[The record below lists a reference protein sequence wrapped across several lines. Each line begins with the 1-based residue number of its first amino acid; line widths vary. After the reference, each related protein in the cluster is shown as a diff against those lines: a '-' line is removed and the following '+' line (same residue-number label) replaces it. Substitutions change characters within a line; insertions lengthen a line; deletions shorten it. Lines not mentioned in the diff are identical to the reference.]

1 MNYNFTN
8 KIEEVIKQ
16 LKEELFK
23 KFPDCGEDYTIIVYL
38 WTDEDFKVECRYGK
52 FDKNKGINVSH
63 ILHMFTYH
71 QGKIDYVAL
80 EIEPYSSM
88 QITETDNLI

>member
-23 KFPDCGEDYTIIVYL
+23 KFPDCNDNYTIIVYL
-38 WTDEDFKVECRYGK
+38 WTDEDFKVECRHGR
-52 FDKNKGINVSH
+52 FEGNIN

-71 QGKIDYVAL
+71 DNKIDYAAF

-88 QITETDNLI
+88 PITESDNLV